1 MADLDKKEHK
11 NWVLVGCALNIAK
24 NGISPKIQ
32 KEMEAWYRNLISS
45 PPLQSLSPCTCPSR
59 AAKCTSCTTWEAELS
74 RHHMAPR
81 PKICWN
87 NSDKNQW
94 GSPAGAWEIAKLF
107 MPTLG
112 TRKMDVLDAETTDI
126 GGLLNLMEWCPF
138 LTPPVNKTV
147 LCAARDECRNHWA
160 HSPKQEIQDV
170 DVPTIFSHLNN
181 LLSDPVFNAD
191 KDAQK
196 ASQHL
201 QDLFHQ
207 GLVNVRDSEME
218 ALHLLRQSLASDLT
232 KCQDDLTDVQTKV
245 AQVDAETKKLY
256 MAAHKD
262 LSDVEEIAGVNKD
275 DIGTLKAQVEK
286 LKVDIQ
292 SDLSEVKE
300 QGDLNNEDLGKLREE
315 LKTQLRDAEAY
326 LSTEISTVLRSVDDF
341 NTVLNQ
347 RDDLQEDLIVLHDDV
362 EVVRNRMAN
371 VVCNLNMIQSKVL
384 NFETNLASVKSA
396 VQKVTIKMNTTET
409 KISGLQKDFMDV
421 KEVVDSL
428 KENGFQ
434 AETGNGE
441 DIFCTAPS
449 RLPSFTG
456 RTTALSWLEKNLV
469 LESGVQSGAKTSC
482 CTKTICGLGGCGKTS
497 LAIEFAWIYKRR
509 FPGGVFWINGESDE
523 NINKSVAEILSLRN
537 VPTSTNDSIDD
548 VLNRFLT
555 WLSRKEHPWLLMMD
569 NVDELQ
575 DSTCPKGVTKI
586 CKGPWQRAGKSLKNG
601 NILLTTRQNVKDAR
615 TFLMSSTDD
624 FLELPCLSVEDGA
637 LFLMKR
643 TGLKEESLD
652 PGAIS
657 LAKELGALPLAL
669 EQAAAYIAACPI
681 PLTFTEYLEK
691 YRTVKVRLLQQQPV
705 TALSMEA
712 QHRLSVNTTW
722 EMNFEYVKQ
731 RSPAAATMMQIAAFL
746 ESENIPIDVINPGSP
761 ELEQKELRDCA
772 RSKFDIVAL
781 LKVLSCHSLFSVD
794 HRVKV
799 FGVHKLVQEV
809 VRDSLTTKQRV
820 QTLVAATR
828 LLCSALEV
836 KTSGTCVNFFRHDTL
851 PNLSALKEEERS
863 LVIALILNVRRLKN
877 HIQEEIDS
885 SDLDDNLTH
894 FLCSDDLFY
903 LCRFARSLILDNVFF
918 YRINNELCDF
928 QLKITKILGNQDP
941 DSLLKLMVDTS
952 ICKRN
957 VSTRET
963 FEEAKTLAHQS
974 VRKLAEFEN
983 SGFVIDADVKYEV
996 LEHMASYYAFE
1007 GKWEKNYRALLE
1019 LESLSITNE
1028 KIVDLQICIARAEN
1042 FVSAGNFQ
1050 CVLNRYMKA
1059 LELARKIYPPDH
1071 HELVRV
1077 LQFVTNHFFIDNKLV
1092 QAREYA
1098 EELLHIAKK
1107 QPHCTDYYI
1116 RGVTSALSTIS
1127 YFEPK
1132 RAEDT
1137 LRSILADRWPRM
1149 YNNLQSVEFDKEMND
1164 IYFLVDK
1171 SSCEHAAL
1179 VLLELLKCFRVYRD
1193 YKYEFKKRDRTFFR
1207 NIAEMF
1213 VLLRKKM
1220 YHVDSHPEVQE
1231 AYSFLVMVLK
1241 SLGHQNEAQKI
1252 QERARQCNEKPVF
1265 NPYFARTRGDWRVVE
1280 ARTFKDI
1287 ADSFFKSRNY
1297 SKALEFYN
1305 EALKRF
1311 PNDSKVL
1318 TNRAATYVTLSEQE
1332 CSAVQTKRELI
1343 ECACQDANKAITIDP
1358 SWVKGYHWKAICLA
1372 KLGHRGPSLAAAA
1385 VASYSFPSQCS
1396 GIPAVVEHFGH
1407 YIINVITTVDDLL
1420 QIVKREAGR
1429 NLVILLKE
1437 GRYELT
1443 KPLKVPANAVMVGVG
1458 KVQIVCTKGVLLRL
1472 DKTVYTEN
1480 VELPSSVDSIKIL
1493 KEKAKESLNRGQLDE
1508 ALSHYSK
1515 ALAICSEDPQ
1525 LLTARAS
1532 TYLKLAEKN
1541 RNMNDRESLLE
1552 LALKDSE
1559 SSIRADPSWFLG
1571 YHTKATSLAELGR
1584 KHEALASAAVFKHL
1598 SSGRDISS
1606 VIQRYGAL
1614 QIHVVKS
1621 SDELCSV
1628 LQEITEREESN
1639 QIVLLNEGDYQLE
1652 KTVEMKQAIVVV
1664 GLGKVTVSCK
1674 TGVPFH
1680 FRKEHF
1686 VENVA
1691 LHNCCSEEPASH
1703 EAICSRD
1710 DSGQEKVIS
1719 LDLPSGYDNSRANS
1733 ECKVN

>member
-1 MADLDKKEHK
+1 MSDLGKKEHK

-112 TRKMDVLDAETTDI
+112 TRKMDVVDAETTDI

-138 LTPPVNKTV
+138 LNPPVNKTV
-147 LCAARDECRNHWA
+147 LCAVRDGCRNHWA

-191 KDAQK
+191 KEGQK
-196 ASQHL
+196 ASHDL

-207 GLVNVRDSEME
+207 GLVNVRNSEME
-218 ALHLLRQSLASDLT
+218 VLHLLRQSLASDLT

-245 AQVDAETKKLY
+245 AQVDADTKKLY
-256 MAAHKD
+256 LVAQKD
-262 LSDVEEIAGVNKD
+262 LSDVEKIAGANKD
-275 DIGTLKAQVEK
+275 DIGTLNAQVEK
-286 LKVDIQ
+286 FKVDIQ
-292 SDLSEVKE
+292 SDLSKVIE
-300 QGDLNNEDLGKLREE
+300 QGDLNNEDIGKLREE
-315 LKTQLRDAEAY
+315 LKTQLKDAEAY
-326 LSTEISTVLRSVDDF
+326 VSTKISTVLRSVDDF
-341 NTVLNQ
+341 NRVLNQ
-347 RDDLQEDLIVLHDDV
+347 REDLQEDLNVLHDDV
-362 EVVRNRMAN
+362 D
-371 VVCNLNMIQSKVL
+371 MIQSKVL
-384 NFETNLASVKSA
+384 NFETNLASVQCA
-396 VQKVTIKMNTTET
+396 VQKVAIEMNTTET

-434 AETGNGE
+434 AETGYDE

-469 LESGVQSGAKTSC
+469 PESSVQSGAKTSC

-497 LAIEFAWIYKRR
+497 LAVEFAWIYKRR
-509 FPGGVFWINGESDE
+509 FPDGVFWINGESDE
-523 NINKSVAEILSLRN
+523 NINKSVTEILSLRN
-537 VPTSTNDSIDD
+537 IPTSTNDSIDD

-555 WLSRKEHPWLLMMD
+555 WLSRKERPWLLVMD

-575 DSTCPKGVTKI
+575 DSTCPKGVKKI
-586 CKGPWQRAGKSLKNG
+586 CKGPWQRTGKSLKNG
-601 NILLTTRQNVKDAR
+601 HILSTTRQNAKDAR
-615 TFLMSSTDD
+615 TFLMYSIDD
-624 FLELPCLSVEDGA
+624 FLELSSLSVEDGA

-643 TGLKEESLD
+643 TGLKEESPD
-652 PGAIS
+652 SGAFL

-669 EQAAAYIAACPI
+669 EQAAAYITACPM

-691 YRTVKVRLLQQQPV
+691 YQTVKVRLLQQQPV

-761 ELEQKELRDCA
+761 ELEQKELRESA
-772 RSKFDIVAL
+772 RSKFDINDL
-781 LKVLSCHSLFSVD
+781 LKLLSCYSLFSVD
-794 HRVKV
+794 HQVKV

-820 QTLVAATR
+820 ETLVAATR

-836 KTSGTCVNFFRHDTL
+836 KTSGTCVNFFKHDTL
-851 PNLSALKEEERS
+851 PNLSELKEEERS
-863 LVIALILNVRRLKN
+863 LVIALILNVRKLNN

-894 FLCSDDLFY
+894 FLCSDDLFS
-903 LCRFARSLILDNVFF
+903 LCRFTRSLILDNVFF

-928 QLKITKILGNQDP
+928 QLKICRIRDNQDP
-941 DSLLKLMVDTS
+941 DSLLKLMVDAST
-952 ICKRN
+952 CKRN

-963 FEEAKTLAHQS
+963 FEEAKQQAQQS
-974 VRKLAEFEN
+974 VRKLAEFET
-983 SGFVIDADVKYEV
+983 SGIVINADVKYDV

-1007 GKWEKNYRALLE
+1007 GEWEKNYRELLK
-1019 LESLSITNE
+1019 LESLSISAD

-1042 FVSAGNFQ
+1042 YVSGGNFQ

-1077 LQFVTNHFFIDNKLV
+1077 LQFVTNHFFNDNKLV

-1107 QPHCTDYYI
+1107 QPQSTDYYI
-1116 RGVTSALSTIS
+1116 RGTTSALSTIS
-1127 YFEPK
+1127 YFEPQ
-1132 RAEDT
+1132 RAENT
-1137 LRSILADRWPRM
+1137 LRDILENRWPRM
-1149 YNNLQSVEFDKEMND
+1149 YNNLQSVEFDKGMND
-1164 IYFLVDK
+1164 IYFLVDE
-1171 SSCEHAAL
+1171 SSCEHAAM
-1179 VLLELLKCFRVYRD
+1179 VILELLKCFRVYQD
-1193 YKYEFKKRDRTFFR
+1193 YNYECKERDRTFFR
-1207 NIAEMF
+1207 NSAEMF
-1213 VLLRKKM
+1213 VLLRKKK

-1252 QERARQCNEKPVF
+1252 EERARQCNEKPVS
-1265 NPYFARTRGDWRVVE
+1265 NRYFARTRCDKRVLE
-1280 ARTFKDI
+1280 ARTLNDI
-1287 ADSFFKSRNY
+1287 ANSFFKSRNY
-1297 SKALEFYN
+1297 SKALELYN

-1311 PNDSKVL
+1311 PNDPKVL
-1318 TNRAATYVTLSEQE
+1318 TNRAATYLKLSEQA
-1332 CSAVQTKRELI
+1332 CSVQTRRELI
-1343 ECACQDANKAITIDP
+1343 KCACQDADKAITIDP
-1358 SWVKGYHWKAICLA
+1358 SWVKGFYWKAVCLS
-1372 KLGHRGPSLAAAA
+1372 KLGQRGPSLAAAA
-1385 VASYSFPSQCS
+1385 VARHFFPSQCS
-1396 GIPAVVEHFGH
+1396 GIPAVEEQFGI
-1407 YIINVITTVDDLL
+1407 YSINVIATVDDLL
-1420 QIVKREAGR
+1420 QLVKRETGR

-1443 KPLKVPANAVMVGVG
+1443 KPLKVQANVVMVGVG
-1458 KVQIVCTKGVLLRL
+1458 KVQIICTKSGIICL
-1472 DKTVYTEN
+1472 DKTVYSEN
-1480 VELPSSVDSIKIL
+1480 IELSSPVDSIKML
-1493 KEKAKESLNRGQLDE
+1493 KEKAKESLKRGQLDE
-1508 ALSHYSK
+1508 ALSHYSN
-1515 ALAICSEDPQ
+1515 ALAICPEDPQ

-1532 TYLKLAEKN
+1532 TCLRSAEEN
-1541 RNMNDRESLLE
+1541 RNTKKRESLLE

-1571 YHTKATSLAELGR
+1571 YHTKATSLAELGK
-1584 KHEALASAAVFKHL
+1584 KHEALASAAVFNHL

-1614 QIHVVKS
+1614 QIHVVKG
-1621 SDELCSV
+1621 SDELCNA
-1628 LQEITEREESN
+1628 LQEITEREELN
-1639 QIVLLNEGDYQLE
+1639 QIVLLKEGDYLLE
-1652 KTVEMKQAIVVV
+1652 KTVVIKQAIVVV
-1664 GLGKVTVSCK
+1664 GLGKVTVSSK

-1680 FRKEHF
+1680 FRKEHY

-1691 LHNCCSEEPASH
+1691 LQSGCGEEPTSH
-1703 EAICSRD
+1703 EAMSLRD
-1710 DSGQEKVIS
+1710 DSGQEGDIS
-1719 LDLPSGYDNSRANS
+1719 LDLPSGYDNSSSNS